1 MSVTYTITE
10 TRPSTNVPFYQMPV
24 ETINYIQKYNN
35 VRTGNKGQAILS
47 EDQLTRTTVEL
58 FATQADM
65 DIFQADA
72 VMSTFR
78 QNLDAYNTTNN
89 ITITRTTS

>member
-24 ETINYIQKYNN
+24 ETITYIQKYNN
-35 VRTGNKGQAILS
+35 VRTGNKGQAIFS